1 MRVAFVLTQDRGG
14 PVDLTVALARELT
27 GRPGGPAVMI
37 AGPEPV
43 ASAGEVTELLR
54 PVRVRSKTDL
64 LGGREL
70 ARILRGWAPDVV
82 HAQDRRAALAT
93 ATVGRTWAPVA
104 ATYHGV
110 PDGAAGLWVEEGP
123 LTGRRPSPGSAAVL
137 AADALVARRVAVTVA
152 PSRAMACFLRRRL
165 RVPAAKLRVIPNGV
179 TLPPPRPPV
188 GRVRTFIS
196 VGSFAPAKSVGTL
209 LEAFAA
215 VARNR
220 PDLRLVLVG
229 DGDERPACERLAAA
243 LGMGGHVEFTGY
255 RTDVPAQLAR
265 AQAFVLPSI
274 NENFPLA
281 LIEGMGAGLACVGSR
296 VGAVPE
302 LLADGAGL
310 LVPPADVA
318 ALTAAMTA
326 LADDAGLASRLGRA
340 AAAAAGRFSVAACAD
355 AHQALWQDL
364 RERRHLPRRTFAKVR
379 AMITRS
385 RQSDQCSM

>member
-14 PVDLTVALARELT
+14 PVDLTVALARDLA

-43 ASAGEVTELLR
+43 ASAGDVAGLLR
-54 PVRVRSKTDL
+54 PVRLRSKTDVR
-64 LGGREL
+64 GGWEL
-70 ARILRGWAPDVV
+70 RRILRRWAPDVV

-93 ATVGRTWAPVA
+93 ITVAQAWAPVA

-123 LTGRRPSPGSAAVL
+123 LAGRRPTPGSAAVL
-137 AADALVARRVAVTVA
+137 AADALVARRVAITVA
-152 PSRAMACFLRRRL
+152 PSRAMAGFLRRRL
-165 RVPAAKLRVIPNGV
+165 RVPAAKLRVVPNGV
-179 TLPPPRPPV
+179 TLPPPRPPA
-188 GRVRTFIS
+188 GRARTFIS
-196 VGSFAPAKSVGTL
+196 VGSFAPAKSVATL

-215 VARNR
+215 VARDR
-220 PDLRLVLVG
+220 PHLRLVLVG
-229 DGDERPACERLAAA
+229 DGDERPACQRRAAA
-243 LGMGGHVEFTGY
+243 LGVDGRVEFTGY
-255 RTDVPAQLAR
+255 RTDVPTQLAR

-302 LLADGAGL
+302 LLADGTGL

-318 ALTAAMTA
+318 ALAAAMTSLSEDA
-326 LADDAGLASRLGRA
+326 SLAPRLGRA
-340 AAAAAGRFSVAACAD
+340 AAAAARRFSVAACAD
-355 AHQALWQDL
+355 AHLALWQAL
-364 RERRHLPRRTFAKVR
+364 RCGAVTCRGG
-379 AMITRS
+379 RS
-385 RQSDQCSM
+385 RRSARR